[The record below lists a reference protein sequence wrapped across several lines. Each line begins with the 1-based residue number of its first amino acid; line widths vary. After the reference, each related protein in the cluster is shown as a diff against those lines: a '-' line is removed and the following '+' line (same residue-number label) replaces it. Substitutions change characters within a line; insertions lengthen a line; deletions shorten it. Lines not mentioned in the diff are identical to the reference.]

1 MMKRMFMLMSLA
13 LMIGAAM
20 ALSGVAQAKSNS
32 ASPDAKCAKQASA
45 KLGKGF
51 DPSGYTFVG
60 GTAGDDNFDGKAT
73 AGPDVF
79 CGFDGA
85 NSIYTLDAGD
95 IFLGGDGTDSVTTN
109 NGTFNGGL
117 GVDSVGTNNGT
128 FNGQADNDSVSFQN
142 YGTFN
147 GGLGVD
153 SVIGNQEGSTFN
165 GEADDDYVSGNAGT
179 YNGGAG
185 DDHLEY
191 NTGTF
196 DGGAG
201 TDTFG
206 TNDGGTLVNVP

>member
-1 MMKRMFMLMSLA
+1 MATWHTDMLCSCLDTYVARKCSSKQGRCLHLSSSVPLQEGSWAHMMKHLFMLLSLA

-51 DPSGYTFVG
+51 DPSGYTFFG

-73 AGPDVF
+73 TGADVF

-95 IFLGGDGTDSVTTN
+95 IFLGGDGNDSVGTN

-117 GVDSVGTNNGT
+117 GDDSVGTNNGT

-153 SVIGNQEGSTFN
+153 SVI
-165 GEADDDYVSGNAGT
+165 
-179 YNGGAG
+179 
-185 DDHLEY
+185 
-191 NTGTF
+191 
-196 DGGAG
+196 
-201 TDTFG
+201 
-206 TNDGGTLVNVP
+206 

>member
-51 DPSGYTFVG
+51 DPSGYTFFG

-95 IFLGGDGTDSVTTN
+95 IFLGGDGYDSVNYNLGTFYGGDGDDQVGYFDNGN
-109 NGTFNGGL
+109 NNPGGTFYGGAGNDSVWVNYGTFYGGDGDDSVYWNDASYVNATFNGGA
-117 GVDSVGTNNGT
+117 GYDSVTN
-128 FNGQADNDSVSFQN
+128 FIS
-142 YGTFN
+142 
-147 GGLGVD
+147 
-153 SVIGNQEGSTFN
+153 
-165 GEADDDYVSGNAGT
+165 
-179 YNGGAG
+179 
-185 DDHLEY
+185 
-191 NTGTF
+191 
-196 DGGAG
+196 
-201 TDTFG
+201 
-206 TNDGGTLVNVP
+206 GTLVDVESY